1 MSTALLAVADAPA
14 PAEGGGAGARERS
27 ERLGKNA
34 DNPSPAGHDVAR
46 ERRNE
51 AWALRRRLW
60 ELSGLERVR
69 ACGRVSRTEVGGPT
83 LRVSGEGND
92 RRAGLAGLV
101 SCGSP
106 WACPVCARK
115 IGARRAEEIR
125 QVVTA
130 ADAAGGSAAL
140 ITLTLRHNRGHRLA
154 ESWGALRHAW
164 SRVVSGKAYQRER
177 EQFGVEGWCCA
188 VEVTRGDEHGWHPHA
203 HILVIFDTPMSDD
216 MISELAGR
224 WWLRWERAL
233 ARKGFTALA
242 ERGGLDARSV
252 AVNGDSSGALGRYLS
267 KIAMEVTGGAV
278 KDGRFGNRSPFALLR
293 DGVAT
298 GLADD
303 LEAWWEFEQASKGRR
318 QLTWSVGIRD
328 RYGLNDEQ
336 TDAEIA
342 QEDLGSDDLIA
353 LPAETWRA
361 VRDHAERLLTVAET
375 DGLTGAVLW
384 LTERGLPWSWATT
397 SRESRPPDRA
407 ETTSP
412 GT

>member
-1 MSTALLAVADAPA
+1 MITTGAVSPA
-14 PAEGGGAGARERS
+14 RPPRPEVGGGQGRAQRAP
-27 ERLGKNA
+27 LGKHA
-34 DNPSPAGHDVAR
+34 DNPSPAGHDVGR
-46 ERRNE
+46 DRRNE
-51 AWALRRRLW
+51 AWRTRRRLW
-60 ELSGLERVR
+60 ELSSLPRVR
-69 ACGRVSRTEVGGPT
+69 SCGRVSRTEVGGPT
-83 LRVSGEGND
+83 LRVSGEEGD

-154 ESWGALRHAW
+154 DSWEALRHAW

-188 VEVTRGDEHGWHPHA
+188 VEVTRGEEHGWHPHA
-203 HILVIFDTPMSDD
+203 HVLVIFDTPMSDD
-216 MISELAGR
+216 MIAELAGR

-233 ARKGFTALA
+233 ARRGYTAVA
-242 ERGGLDARSV
+242 DRGGLDARSV
-252 AVNGDSSGALGRYLS
+252 ALTADASGALGRYLS

-293 DGVAT
+293 DGLAT

-328 RYGLNDEQ
+328 RYGVGPEQ
-336 TDAEIA
+336 SDTEIA
-342 QEDLGSDDLIA
+342 EEDLGSDDLIA
-353 LPAETWRA
+353 LPAETWHAIRDRA
-361 VRDHAERLLTVAET
+361 ELLLTATEA
-375 DGLTGAVLW
+375 DGLVGAVLW
-384 LTERGLPWSWATT
+384 LTERGLAWSWATT
-397 SRESRPPDRA
+397 AAPS
-407 ETTSP
+407 
-412 GT
+412 G